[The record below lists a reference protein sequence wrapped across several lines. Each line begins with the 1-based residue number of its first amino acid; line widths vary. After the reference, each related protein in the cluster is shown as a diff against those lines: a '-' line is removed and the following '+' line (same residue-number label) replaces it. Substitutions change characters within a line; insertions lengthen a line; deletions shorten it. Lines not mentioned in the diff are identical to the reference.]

1 MESLL
6 YSIAIIFFIIAAL
19 VIIYYTVGFEKFLPF
34 VVVDSQE
41 EWVVDRLG
49 KDRVLTEGLNRYLP
63 WLDKIEAKVTL
74 KEQPIDPPEQ
84 EIITKD
90 NINIS
95 VDMIA
100 SIKVIDSMKAIME
113 VSDYKASVESL
124 VMTSA
129 LNIMG
134 RMELVDIQRH
144 VDTISKDI
152 MEHMKENSDRWGLQ
166 IVQVH
171 IEKIIL
177 PNSVKEAMEKEVVA
191 AKEQK
196 AMLMLAEGKK
206 KAAIEEAEGKKIAA
220 QHQAEALLNEIGMIQ
235 KSMPDMNN
243 EKILEFLRELDYIH
257 SMKNLSSSENA
268 KFVVY
273 PTAGGVNATQPIE
286 KIMSTEYL
294 SQAMN
299 KKEN

>member
-6 YSIAIIFFIIAAL
+6 YTVAVVFFIIAAF
-19 VIIYYTVGFEKFLPF
+19 VIVYYTVGFEKFLPF

-49 KDRVLTEGLNRYLP
+49 KDRILTEGLNRYLP

-113 VSDYKASVESL
+113 VSDYKASVQSL

-134 RMELVDIQRH
+134 RMDLVDIQRH
-144 VDTISKDI
+144 IDTISKDI
-152 MEHMKENSDRWGLQ
+152 IEHMKENSSRWGLQ
-166 IVQVH
+166 VVQVH

-177 PNSVKEAMEKEVVA
+177 PVSVKEAMEKEVVA

-206 KAAIEEAEGKKIAA
+206 NAAIEEAEGRKIASS
-220 QHQAEALLNEIGMIQ
+220 HQAEALLNEIEMIQ
-235 KSMPDMNN
+235 RSMPDMKN
-243 EKILEFLRELDYIH
+243 EKILEFLREIDYIH

-273 PTAGGVNATQPIE
+273 PSGNTTGGTQSID
-286 KIMSTEYL
+286 KVMSTEYM

>member
-1 MESLL
+1 MDSLL
-6 YSIAIIFFIIAAL
+6 YTIAIAFFIIAAF
-19 VIIYYTVGFEKFLPF
+19 VVIYYTVGFESFMPI

-49 KDRVLTEGLNRYLP
+49 KDRVLKEGLNRFLP
-63 WLDKIEAKVTL
+63 GIDKIEAKVTL

-100 SIKVIDSMKAIME
+100 SIKVVDSMKAIME
-113 VSDYKASVESL
+113 VSDYKASVQSL

-134 RMELVDIQRH
+134 RMDLVDIQRQ

-152 MEHMKENSDRWGLQ
+152 IAHMKENSDRWGVK

-177 PNSVKEAMEKEVVA
+177 PASVKDAMEKEVVA

-196 AMLMLAEGKK
+196 AMLMIAEGKK
-206 KAAIEEAEGKKIAA
+206 KAAIEESEGKKIASK
-220 QHQAEALLNEIGMIQ
+220 HQAEALLNEIEMIQ
-235 KSMPDMNN
+235 KSMPDMKN
-243 EKILEFLRELDYIH
+243 EKILEFLKELDYIH
-257 SMKNLSSSENA
+257 SMGNLSSSQNA

-273 PTAGGVNATQPIE
+273 PSSSNNNTTSLD

-294 SQAMN
+294 AQSMN